1 MYFKGDF
8 PQLFNCLENQNYT
21 GPSATFRIFFSGNS
35 FKVGLPNIC
44 IVVQENLIEKVLKV
58 LKNRQ
63 EKRLIFKIG
72 TIHPHGLNERFSF
85 I

>member
-1 MYFKGDF
+1 MYIYIYLRSVRNNDVDKPVARHVNAANHSISDIKVCAIS
-8 PQLFNCLENQNYT
+8 P
-21 GPSATFRIFFSGNS
+21 ISGG
-35 FKVGLPNIC
+35 K
-44 IVVQENLIEKVLKV
+44 
-58 LKNRQ
+58 RH